1 MTRRL
6 PRARAESAAAAA
18 AHAWM
23 IGPPGDARAT
33 GARFTR
39 RVRSVTT
46 PWSGGK
52 ITRGASTEAR
62 ANLADLDKAGAGRY
76 RF

>member
-1 MTRRL
+1 
-6 PRARAESAAAAA
+6 
-18 AHAWM
+18 M

-62 ANLADLDKAGAGRY
+62 ANLADLDKVGAGRY